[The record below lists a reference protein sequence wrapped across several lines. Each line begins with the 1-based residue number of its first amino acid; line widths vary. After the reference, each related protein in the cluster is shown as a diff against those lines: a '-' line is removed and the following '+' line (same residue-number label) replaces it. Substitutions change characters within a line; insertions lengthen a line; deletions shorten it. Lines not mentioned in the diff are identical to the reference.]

1 MYQERL
7 VYFLECAGVLP
18 DGHRKRVEADR
29 PAVELVD
36 DRPEDSHVH
45 IVEAVLVHVQPAE
58 GRFGDLVCDH
68 TVGLDLRVIPNPAQQ
83 PVRHSRCP
91 TASFGDLSCAVLLD
105 VHVEDHSRPHH
116 DPLQLLGG
124 IIPDAFDDP
133 ESSAHRWSEHAESGR
148 RTNQRKRFHAQR
160 DGLSVRPVSDAHVYA
175 KAFHGRVEKFFQHGS
190 ESMDFVDEKHV
201 ATFQRSE
208 EPHEITGLFDNRT
221 AGGANAHAH
230 FTSHQCCQRGLA
242 EAWRT
247 IE

>member
-36 DRPEDSHVH
+36 DRLEDSHVH

-58 GRFGDLVCDH
+58 GRLGNLVCDH
-68 TVGLDLRVIPNPAQQ
+68 AVGLDLCVIPNPAQQ
-83 PVRHSRCP
+83 PVRHSWCP
-91 TASFGDLSCAVLLD
+91 TASLGDLSCAVLLD
-105 VHVEDHSRPHH
+105 VHVEDRSRPYH
-116 DPLQLLGG
+116 DPLQLFGG

-133 ESSAHRWSEHAESGR
+133 ESSTHRRSEHAESGR
-148 RTNQRKRFHAQR
+148 RTNQRKRLHPQR
-160 DGLSVRPVSDAHVYA
+160 DGLRVRSVGDADVYA
-175 KAFHGRVEKFFQHGS
+175 KFFHRRVEKLFQHRS

-221 AGGANAHAH
+221 AGGANVHPH
-230 FTSHQCCQRGLA
+230 FTSHQRCQRGLA
-242 EAWRT
+242 EAGRT